1 MNKKLTNNTVIRSGL
16 VRCNKNL
23 IYSAIDRH
31 GIVRSINEA
40 LPNETEWKCI
50 SCNQPLSLCKLND
63 IGYYWRHNPNSKP
76 CELKT
81 DKPSL
86 TSYDYYTKY
95 LKSIKQ
101 NDDNNNTTHK
111 VQLHI
116 IRYPIIK
123 FEINN
128 EIHVVRDLIYKPTE
142 VDIDIKNYDKEINY
156 DEIVKRNIKEIH
168 AYEQNG
174 NNSDTL
180 TLNYP
185 IDDDNIEIL
194 NSYELQLLN
203 ILYHKQ
209 SFHRS
214 IFNLIDY
221 TEIEKSWISDYFQQ
235 TKKEL
240 NNNSN
245 NNSNNSNNSNNHH
258 VVILNYFELYI
269 LYSKF
274 HGNVEMDEQYYMNNY
289 KIKIYFDK
297 NEIISKTYDKNK
309 KRYVYENILYPCR
322 VVINDKDYPV
332 LPFLIRIR
340 SGWYVKKNKTLLATI
355 SYNKDMSFCFRRASD
370 IYYGR
375 HTSFPNVRYSDADIQ
390 SAQNIEYEISENQ
403 SRFIDLN
410 YLIRIIKSNN
420 QNISNSS
427 LVHEYLYYFPQL
439 SIKNSDYNDM
449 NMLLN
454 IEWSS
459 DDIT

>member
-1 MNKKLTNNTVIRSGL
+1 MTKKLTNGDVVIRSGL

-40 LPNETEWKCI
+40 LQNETGWKCI

-101 NDDNNNTTHK
+101 NNYNHK

-128 EIHVVRDLIYKPTE
+128 EIHVVRDLINKPTE
-142 VDIDIKNYDKEINY
+142 IDIDIKDYDEEINY
-156 DEIVKRNIKEIH
+156 NEIIKQNIQEIH
-168 AYEQNG
+168 KYEQNG

-180 TLNYP
+180 VLNYP

-194 NSYELQLLN
+194 NTRELQLLN
-203 ILYHKQ
+203 ILYRKQ
-209 SFHRS
+209 LFHHS
-214 IFNLIDY
+214 ILKLIDD
-221 TEIEKSWISDYFQQ
+221 TEIEKSWILDYFQQ

-240 NNNSN
+240 NDCSY
-245 NNSNNSNNSNNHH
+245 HT
-258 VVILNYFELYI
+258 VILNYFELYI

-274 HGNVEMDEQYYMNNY
+274 YGNVEINEVYFMNNH
-289 KIKIYFDK
+289 KIKIYFNK
-297 NEIISKTYDKNK
+297 NKIISKTYDENK
-309 KRYVYENILYPCR
+309 KRYVYENILHPCR
-322 VVINDKDYPV
+322 VVIDDKDYPV
-332 LPFLIRIR
+332 LSFLIRIS

-355 SYNKDMSFCFRRASD
+355 SYTNDMSFCFKQYNN
-370 IYYGR
+370 IYYKRNG
-375 HTSFPNVRYSDADIQ
+375 SFPNVHYSDANLQ
-390 SAQNIEYEISENQ
+390 SVQNIEYELSENQ
-403 SRFIDLN
+403 SHFVDLN
-410 YLIRIIKSNN
+410 YLIHIIKSNN
-420 QNISNSS
+420 QYISNHS
-427 LVHEYLYYFPQL
+427 LICEYLYYFPQL
-439 SIKNSDYNDM
+439 IIKNSNYDNMDM
-449 NMLLN
+449 L
-454 IEWSS
+454 S
-459 DDIT
+459 

>member
-1 MNKKLTNNTVIRSGL
+1 MNKKLTNNNMVIRSGL

-40 LPNETEWKCI
+40 LPSETEWKCI
-50 SCNQPLSLCKLND
+50 SCDQPLSLCKLND
-63 IGYYWRHNPNSKP
+63 IGYYWRHNPNSSP

-101 NDDNNNTTHK
+101 NDDNHK

-116 IRYPIIK
+116 IRYPVIK

-128 EIHVVRDLIYKPTE
+128 EIHVVRDLIHKPTE

-156 DEIVKRNIKEIH
+156 NEIVKQNIQEIH
-168 AYEQNG
+168 KYEQNG

-185 IDDDNIEIL
+185 IDNDNIEIL
-194 NSYELQLLN
+194 NIYELQLLN
-203 ILYHKQ
+203 VLYHKQ

-214 IFNLIDY
+214 IFDLIDY

-240 NNNSN
+240 NDCSSYNT
-245 NNSNNSNNSNNHH
+245 
-258 VVILNYFELYI
+258 VTLNYFELYI

-274 HGNVEMDEQYYMNNY
+274 YENIEMNREYFINAH

-297 NEIISKTYDKNK
+297 NKIISKTYVENK
-309 KRYVYENILYPCR
+309 KRYVYENILHPCR
-322 VVINDKDYPV
+322 VIIDNKDYPV
-332 LPFLIRIR
+332 LPFLIRIS

-355 SYNKDMSFCFRRASD
+355 DYSNDMSFRFMQYNRV
-370 IYYGR
+370 YYKRNGL
-375 HTSFPNVRYSDADIQ
+375 FPNVHYDDADIQ
-390 SAQNIEYEISENQ
+390 TAQNIEYELSENQ
-403 SRFIDLN
+403 SHFVDLN
-410 YLIRIIKSNN
+410 YLINIIKSNE
-420 QNISNSS
+420 QNISDHS
-427 LVHEYLYYFPQL
+427 LVCECLYYFPQL
-439 SIKNSDYNDM
+439 TIKNSGYDDI
-449 NMLLN
+449 NMLLS
-454 IEWSS
+454 IERPS
-459 DDIT
+459 DDDIYCEYVNSYF